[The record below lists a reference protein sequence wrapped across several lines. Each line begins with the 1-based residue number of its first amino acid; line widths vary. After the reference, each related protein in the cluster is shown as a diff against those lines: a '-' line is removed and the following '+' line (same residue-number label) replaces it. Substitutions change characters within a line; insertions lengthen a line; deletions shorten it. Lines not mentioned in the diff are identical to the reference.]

1 MLKRFICYVFLFTLI
16 AASAASVVF
25 YAKQSSV
32 LPSPILV
39 EATQAR
45 STSWQE
51 SIQAVGSL
59 SASQGVVIKA
69 ETSGRI
75 TAIYFRSGDSVK
87 AGDPLVQINPAILKA
102 QLDAAKAETQLS
114 EADYERGLSLYKKKV
129 FAKADLDK
137 VEASYHANQAKHA
150 QIQAALDQ
158 TLIRA
163 PFSGQLGLRLV
174 NQGDTLDP
182 TKPIVNLDAINPL
195 RVDFNI
201 PGNMASKITLGSK
214 ILIHSSAYPHKSFIG
229 NIYALDSHIDNDT
242 RSLSVRASLNN
253 AQKELLPGAFVV
265 VHIEIGPPQTLII
278 VPETAVNI
286 DESGSFVYRIIHHK
300 AIKTLVTIRFH
311 ADGKIGLLSAD
322 IHSGDQI
329 ISVGGF
335 KVHTNS
341 VVMVEK

>member
-1 MLKRFICYVFLFTLI
+1 
-16 AASAASVVF
+16 
-25 YAKQSSV
+25 
-32 LPSPILV
+32 
-39 EATQAR
+39 
-45 STSWQE
+45 
-51 SIQAVGSL
+51 
-59 SASQGVVIKA
+59 
-69 ETSGRI
+69 
-75 TAIYFRSGDSVK
+75 
-87 AGDPLVQINPAILKA
+87 
-102 QLDAAKAETQLS
+102 
-114 EADYERGLSLYKKKV
+114 
-129 FAKADLDK
+129 
-137 VEASYHANQAKHA
+137 
-150 QIQAALDQ
+150 
-158 TLIRA
+158 
-163 PFSGQLGLRLV
+163 LV